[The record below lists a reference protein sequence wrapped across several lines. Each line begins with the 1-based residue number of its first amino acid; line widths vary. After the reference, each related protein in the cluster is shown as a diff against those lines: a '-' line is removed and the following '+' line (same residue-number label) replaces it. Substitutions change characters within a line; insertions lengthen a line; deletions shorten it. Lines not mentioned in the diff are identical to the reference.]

1 MKIITIHHVMYG
13 DLHGDS
19 ESVWFFT
26 AKEAENHAINIEAHL
41 TERERKKRYITIEA
55 NSIRIPDE
63 YHLSTPKQLSNDLFN
78 GDIECPDFD
87 ECTATFT
94 SEQEYFKTIL

>member
-13 DLHGDS
+13 DLCGDC

-26 AKEAENHAINIEAHL
+26 AEEAEKHAINIEAHL
-41 TERERKKRYITIEA
+41 TERERKNSYITIEA

-78 GDIECPDFD
+78 GNVECPDFD
-87 ECTATFT
+87 EFTGTFT